1 MKKCTALALILML
14 LFALQF
20 AAFADLD
27 EGDFDD
33 WVVRCGAAGYAFVD
47 QPYYGIDENTD
58 LHDFLEPGTKLYVHS
73 YDSTEKT
80 YLLVVDDDRHETK
93 GSGFVYVT
101 EAQLNKYFIGEKKA
115 VRADNG
121 TKLSKPVDCTVTPDV
136 GVILRQGPATT
147 YPSFR
152 TVPKGTK
159 LTYQYTLAYGG
170 RNWAY
175 TTYKGTN
182 GWVCIDYTAPVTTT
196 SPTTTEITTTETT
209 TTTAST
215 TTETT
220 ANSTKYIT
228 TTTAAVPTTSSIPAE
243 RDASADAADGFFSD
257 TKTVVVVCC
266 LCAVVLALSATVILL
281 IVKRKK
287 NG

>member
-27 EGDFDD
+27 EGDFED
-33 WVVRCGAAGYAFVD
+33 WYVRCGTAGYAFVD

-58 LHDFLEPGTKLYVHS
+58 LHDFLEPGTKLRVHS

-80 YLLVVDDDRHETK
+80 YLLVVDDDHHETK

-101 EAQLNKYFIGEKKA
+101 EAQLNKYFVGEKKA
-115 VRADNG
+115 VRAENG
-121 TKLSKPVDCTVTPDV
+121 TKLSRPVDCTVTPDV

-196 SPTTTEITTTETT
+196 APTTTEATTTTAPTTTETT
-209 TTTAST
+209 VNST
-215 TTETT
+215 TFMIT
-220 ANSTKYIT
+220 T
-228 TTTAAVPTTSSIPAE
+228 TTTAAPKTSTAPAE
-243 RDASADAADGFFSD
+243 PDEPADAADGFFSN

-266 LCAVVLALSATVILL
+266 LCAVALALSATVILL